1 MSVLHVTVDTFE
13 ELVLKAEKPVLVDF
27 WAPWC
32 GPCKMV
38 APVLDE
44 IAEDRDD
51 VIIAKINIDE
61 EMPLAKE
68 YGIVSIPTMLLFR
81 SGEIVE
87 KLVGY
92 HDRDEI
98 EDIF

>member
-51 VIIAKINIDE
+51 VIIAKINVDDE
-61 EMPLAKE
+61 RPLAKE

-81 SGEIVE
+81 GGEIAE

>member
-1 MSVLHVTVDTFE
+1 MSVIHVTVDTFE
-13 ELVLKAEKPVLVDF
+13 ELVLKSETPVLVDY

-38 APVLDE
+38 GPVLDE
-44 IAEDRDD
+44 IDEDRDD
-51 VIIAKINIDE
+51 VVIAKINVDDE
-61 EMPLAKE
+61 RPLAKE

-81 SGEIVE
+81 GGEIAE

>member
-81 SGEIVE
+81 GGEIAE